1 MGVRFL
7 AITVAGS
14 LLLASCTKSDGTPDA
29 GRAVARQA
37 IAQSCNEIRSTGTCT
52 EYPEGSSFTLA
63 EGACKMVPGAGSVWG
78 KDRCPTARLVGVCVD
93 RSADALYKNETE
105 YYYAP
110 DFTVDTARAE
120 CHDGPPSSSKT
131 FTAGTFRPSE
141 GEVRGSCTHKTS
153 APDRASPD
161 RPDRCEEYAYG
172 SSVETFA
179 TIRARCSGEG
189 DALELG
195 AGCPEK
201 ERASARCDERD
212 GAIAYFPT
220 DAKAARDYCE
230 VEPRKGRYTKLSVD
244 TSSSGKARKA
254 DGGPAPRG
262 SSIAK

>member
-1 MGVRFL
+1 MGVNVL

-63 EGACKMVPGAGSVWG
+63 EGACKMVPGSVWG
-78 KDRCPTARLVGVCVD
+78 KERCPAARLVGACVD
-93 RSADALYKNETE
+93 RAADALYKNETD

-110 DFTVDTARAE
+110 DFSVDSARTE
-120 CHDGPPSSSKT
+120 CRDGPSSSSRK

-141 GEVRGSCTHKTS
+141 GEVRASCTHKAS
-153 APDRASPD
+153 VPDRASPD
-161 RPDRCEEYAYG
+161 RCEEYPYG
-172 SSVETFA
+172 ASVEAFA
-179 TIRARCSGEG
+179 TIRARCSDEG
-189 DALELG
+189 DSLELG
-195 AGCPEK
+195 TGCPEK

-212 GAIAYFPT
+212 GAILYFPA
-220 DAKAARDYCE
+220 DAKVARDYCE

-244 TSSSGKARKA
+244 TSGKARKA